1 MATTTKPKPGRARGG
16 RTYRSAA
23 AGSPIGALPPKAQ
36 AIIRAAQ
43 RILKRDG
50 FDKLSFETTA
60 AEAGVY
66 TSAIRYYFGSKDGLI
81 EALVDATTHDL
92 SLEVFERSRG
102 ESEPEK
108 KVRTAVL
115 ESSRLPLS
123 DAYQTMW
130 EMLPYILRSKRLRTR
145 VAGLYNLYREHHEE
159 VFQGG
164 DDDALGGELVLS
176 YASLFLAV
184 LDGIAIQKA
193 LDPGV
198 DVEAIFGLWAT
209 ILSDSVASRTGTLS
223 AD

>member
-1 MATTTKPKPGRARGG
+1 MATKTQPSRARKGL
-16 RTYRSAA
+16 TYRNAA
-23 AGSPIGALPPKAQ
+23 AGNPIGDLPPKAQ

-50 FDKLSFETTA
+50 FDKLSFEAIA

-81 EALVDATTHDL
+81 EALVDATTHDS
-92 SLEVFERSRG
+92 SLEVFARSRG
-102 ESEPEK
+102 ESDPDQ

-130 EMLPYILRSKRLRTR
+130 EMLPHILRSKRLRTR
-145 VAGLYNLYREHHEE
+145 VAGLYDLYREHHEE
-159 VFQGG
+159 VLQGG
-164 DDDALGGELVLS
+164 DDPVRRELVRL

-184 LDGIAIQKA
+184 LDGIAIQRA
-193 LDPGV
+193 LDPDV

-209 ILSDSVASRTGTLS
+209 VLSDSVASHMSTS
-223 AD
+223 PVD